1 LFEHVYI
8 HPDEALSITE
18 HSGRTALHLATFN
31 HPCVPFQV
39 AQALLQANRHMVL
52 VPDSQCYTPLHNVCF
67 FPNEA
72 LVGLFCDTAIMVE
85 QELQG
90 LGSIPPNYG
99 TSPLFLAAKR
109 AAPLCTLQCL
119 LATRTRTQWIAPSTG
134 GEPYWDQR
142 SLDEYS
148 SPLEILLRD
157 RAAKC
162 FEFILHDTTTIED
175 VVETNVKEEHGNE
188 ANNTNNLNRR
198 RRRAFRDAAYKL
210 LVPPVKEER
219 PIHPPDAIH
228 INTNSNSR
236 NEEEAVPVGK
246 VQDYNVEDI
255 LALRLWEKCIVLL
268 AEHCPRVLIPQPRP
282 SSDEDSS
289 GDYFPFGILHAV
301 SSAKVPIPSLL
312 QFVLAIFPEQCL
324 FRDDVMGMIPLHHV
338 LLAQHPY
345 ATQSLLRTL
354 LQHTPSSA
362 LIPCPKGRTPLCL
375 ALDRQLPYH
384 LVVKELLLADSSH
397 GTLGRMD
404 PVSGLYP
411 FCLAAT
417 NHYELEVIYELLIAN
432 PQVIGYHLSSA

>member
-1 LFEHVYI
+1 
-8 HPDEALSITE
+8 
-18 HSGRTALHLATFN
+18 
-31 HPCVPFQV
+31 
-39 AQALLQANRHMVL
+39 
-52 VPDSQCYTPLHNVCF
+52 
-67 FPNEA
+67 
-72 LVGLFCDTAIMVE
+72 
-85 QELQG
+85 
-90 LGSIPPNYG
+90 
-99 TSPLFLAAKR
+99 
-109 AAPLCTLQCL
+109 
-119 LATRTRTQWIAPSTG
+119 
-134 GEPYWDQR
+134 
-142 SLDEYS
+142 LDEYS

-162 FEFILHDTTTIED
+162 FEFILHDTTTTTTNED
-175 VVETNVKEEHGNE
+175 VVVVVVVKNNVKNEHGNE
-188 ANNTNNLNRR
+188 EANNNINNLNRQRQR
-198 RRRAFRDAAYKL
+198 RLRAFRDAAYKL
-210 LVPPVKEER
+210 LVPLVKDER
-219 PIHPPDAIH
+219 PIHSPDSNK
-228 INTNSNSR
+228 INTNSNAKN

-246 VQDYNVEDI
+246 VQEYNLEDI
-255 LALRLWEKCIVLL
+255 LALSLWEKCIVLL

-289 GDYFPFGILHAV
+289 DDYFPFGILHAV

-324 FRDDVMGMIPLHHV
+324 FRDEVMGMIPLHHV

-362 LIPCPKGRTPLCL
+362 LIACPKGRTPLCL